1 MKNRDNVYLNM
12 NVGGGVN
19 VNVGKDKDKEK
30 ISYAAVVGR
39 CKRDLLEFMEG
50 GDKSVILL
58 CGSFDIK
65 R

>member
-1 MKNRDNVYLNM
+1 MYLNM
-12 NVGGGVN
+12 NVGGGN
-19 VNVGKDKDKEK
+19 VNVGKDKEK

-50 GDKSVILL
+50 GGKSVILL

>member
-1 MKNRDNVYLNM
+1 MYLNM
-12 NVGGGVN
+12 NVGGGN
-19 VNVGKDKDKEK
+19 VNVGKDKEK

>member
-12 NVGGGVN
+12 NVGGGGVN
-19 VNVGKDKDKEK
+19 VNVGKDKEK

>member
-12 NVGGGVN
+12 NVGGGN
-19 VNVGKDKDKEK
+19 VNVGKDKEK

-50 GDKSVILL
+50 GGKSVILL